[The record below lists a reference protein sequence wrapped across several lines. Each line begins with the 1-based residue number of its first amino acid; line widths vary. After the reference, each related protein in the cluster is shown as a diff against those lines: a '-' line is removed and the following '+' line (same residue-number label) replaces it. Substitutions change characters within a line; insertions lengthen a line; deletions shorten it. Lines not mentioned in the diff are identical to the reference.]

1 MPSFTLNSTD
11 TTAETLSSAQQFG
24 VIGATGVL
32 STGNTTAITIS
43 AGGTQISNHGMISS
57 TLSGVFATFS
67 SSLFNSG
74 VISTQGDSLIQDLT
88 GAATTTTTSI
98 TNTGDMISFSSNVI
112 WMQESGGSI
121 FNSGVIQAYDHA
133 IYVGVVGSLVAT
145 TIVNSGVL
153 STQKLTT
160 GAININSTFQLVN
173 TGEIIGAVYGNT
185 GNDTV
190 DNREGV
196 IMGQIALGGGANLF
210 FGGDGSERVTT
221 ESGLDTLRGGAGDD
235 SLSSGSGADMLTGG
249 DGDDLLTA
257 GDGNDMLRG
266 GNGDDTLNGGTGQD
280 TMIGGRGADVF
291 VFAETGLA
299 TIDRIEGF
307 TRGEDI
313 IDLSGMVPGTLIF
326 GGTTLVGTLP
336 SVAFGRIGAE
346 TVVSVDVNGDELPDL
361 VMVLTGVTGKMTATD
376 FLL

>member
-32 STGNTTAITIS
+32 STGNTTAITITAS
-43 AGGTQISNHGMISS
+43 GTQISNHGTISS
-57 TLSGVFATFS
+57 TSTGVSATHS
-67 SSLFNSG
+67 YSLFNSG
-74 VISTQGDSLIQDLT
+74 VISTTFSCLSQDLT

-98 TNTGDMISFSSNVI
+98 YNTGEMVSFFSDAI
-112 WMQESGGSI
+112 YLRESGGRI
-121 FNSGVIQAYDHA
+121 FNSGVIHAYDHA
-133 IYVGVVGSLVAT
+133 IYIPMSGSTAVS

-153 STQKLTT
+153 STQKLTAA
-160 GAININSTFQLVN
+160 AIYSNSSFRLVN
-173 TGEIIGAVYGNT
+173 TGEIIGAIVGHT
-185 GNDTV
+185 GSDTV

-196 IMGQIALGGGANLF
+196 ITGEIVLGAGANQF
-210 FGGDGSERVTT
+210 YGGDGDEHVTT

-235 SLSSGSGADMLTGG
+235 NLSSGAGADMLTGG
-249 DGDDLLTA
+249 DGDDLLTG

-291 VFAETGLA
+291 VFSETGLGS
-299 TIDRIEGF
+299 IDRIEGF

-313 IDLSGMVPGTLIF
+313 IDLTGMVPGTLIF
-326 GGTTLVGTLP
+326 GGTTLAGTLP

-361 VMVLTGVTGKMTATD
+361 VMVLTGVTGKMTALD